1 MSRDWI
7 ALLIFCGICFAVG
20 ASGSVVTASSV
31 KTWYPGLLK
40 PPGTP
45 PSWVFAPV
53 WSILYLLMA
62 TAAWLVWRQPIREG
76 VRLALA
82 LFVAQLILNGLWSF
96 VFFGLRRPG
105 AALIEIVV
113 LLATIAMTAMRF
125 AEFSSLALWLMIP
138 YATWILYA
146 SYLNFGIWL
155 LNKGPA

>member
-7 ALLIFCGICFAVG
+7 ALLISFGICFAVG
-20 ASGSVVTASSV
+20 ASGSVFTASSV

-45 PSWVFAPV
+45 PPWVFGPV

-62 TAAWLVWRQPIREG
+62 AAVWLAWRKRIHEDVW
-76 VRLALA
+76 LALA

-96 VFFGLRRPG
+96 IFFGLRRPG
-105 AALIEIVV
+105 AALVEIVV
-113 LLATIAMTAMRF
+113 LSAAIVITAVRF
-125 AEFSSLALWLMIP
+125 AQFSILAFWLMTP
-138 YATWILYA
+138 YGAWVVYA
-146 SYLNFGIWL
+146 SYLNFGIWR

>member
-7 ALLIFCGICFAVG
+7 ALLIFCGISFAGG

-31 KTWYPGLLK
+31 KTWYPRLLK

-62 TAAWLVWRQPIREG
+62 TAAWLVWRQPIHEG

-113 LLATIAMTAMRF
+113 LLATIAVTAMRF
-125 AEFSSLALWLMIP
+125 AEFSSLALWLMTP
-138 YATWILYA
+138 YAAWVLYA

-155 LNKGPA
+155 LNRGPA